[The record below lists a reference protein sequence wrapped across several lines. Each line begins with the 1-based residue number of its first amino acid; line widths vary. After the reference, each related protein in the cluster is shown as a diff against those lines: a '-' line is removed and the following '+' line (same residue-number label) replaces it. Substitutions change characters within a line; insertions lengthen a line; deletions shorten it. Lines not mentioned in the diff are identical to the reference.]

1 MTELSRDSILL
12 TRKYT
17 RVHLGTL
24 LDNYGAHLLVK
35 MIPSVYIFY
44 HERKLTHLPFSNKA
58 RIAGTRNMHNGR
70 PLHHLNKCTG
80 NLKSK
85 YKGKELRKTLLSE
98 FIFIETNEPCPKFN
112 QKINLLQ
119 RNFRKIYKIK
129 TLNAI
134 LIQKYMRRFHVKNC
148 KMKAIQMINEGID
161 FESDI
166 ITTDSLVNPCII
178 LPDYNNGN
186 CVFYNQST
194 IGKMAKS
201 NRIPIYSY
209 FNELIQEEEFIYRYI
224 IEKDVFG
231 KILYK
236 SPFTRIDFTMNDVL
250 SLRNNLIF
258 KFGQLITLFQNRMC
272 CDKAI

>member
-1 MTELSRDSILL
+1 MTLSRDSILL

-17 RVHLGTL
+17 RIHLGTL
-24 LDNYGAHLLVK
+24 LDVYGAQLLVK
-35 MIPSVYIFY
+35 MIPSVYIF
-44 HERKLTHLPFSNKA
+44 HNEGINNKA
-58 RIAGTRNMHNGR
+58 KKIVTRNMHNGR
-70 PLHHLNKCTG
+70 PLHHLNKTTG
-80 NLKSK
+80 NLKFK
-85 YKGKELRKTLLSE
+85 YKRKELRKTLLNE
-98 FIFIETNEPCPKFN
+98 FSIIETYEPCSKFN

-119 RNFRKIYKIK
+119 RNIRKIYQIK

-178 LPDYNNGN
+178 LPDFNNGN

-201 NRIPIYSY
+201 SKIPIESY
-209 FNELIQEEEFIYRYI
+209 FNELIQEEVIIYQYI

-236 SPFTRIDFTMNDVL
+236 SPFTRIDFTMDDVM
-250 SLRNNLIF
+250 SVRNNLIF
-258 KFGQLITLFQNRMC
+258 KFGQLITLSQNHRC
-272 CDKAI
+272 CDKVI